1 MDPGAD
7 RSRVS
12 LPVDALDVSS
22 LRLILVRRL
31 IWERVENPAFSEA
44 AHNTMLFLVV
54 VVAEGVDHQSQT
66 GSFPR
71 PVGREDEQ
79 LSLIAQGG
87 HSRHEDIDRAA
98 FPTLVLVEGPP
109 GLLKA
114 HFLDELVGALN
125 EGLNVFR
132 CMDGAGHDGLLCAR
146 HQRIVAENRRPS
158 QESEGNQGIKCSA
171 FHHEKN

>member
-1 MDPGAD
+1 
-7 RSRVS
+7 
-12 LPVDALDVSS
+12 
-22 LRLILVRRL
+22 
-31 IWERVENPAFSEA
+31 
-44 AHNTMLFLVV
+44 MLFLVV

-98 FPTLVLVEGPP
+98 FPTLVLVEGLP

-114 HFLDELVGALN
+114 HLLDELVGALN
-125 EGLNVFR
+125 QGL
-132 CMDGAGHDGLLCAR
+132 DILLCAHGTGDDGLIRARQSLIITEDR
-146 HQRIVAENRRPS
+146 H
-158 QESEGNQGIKCSA
+158 GK
-171 FHHEKN
+171 